1 MKTRIRLPFFTVLGL
16 CLLATTGCISNDTLA
31 RLSLKNSYVTRVK
44 PGETVGE
51 VTFLEARPILTSGMS
66 PTLSAWTV
74 GLFDPEKQKFPG
86 DLTALLGKT
95 IHTPAGQ
102 VSHLSFRLP
111 PGIHR
116 FRVYYAGQTAKELAI
131 QVTANQAKLVHIGA
145 AKVGEARK
153 LTPAMT
159 LQGVDLFI
167 DEAGTVPLHTGPDA
181 LNVLQEHMAKSP
193 DADFRWKAVEE
204 LRRLGDRR
212 AIPALQQAA
221 TNDADGLV
229 RHFAGEAAVILQSD
243 KN

>member
-1 MKTRIRLPFFTVLGL
+1 MKPRIFTCALALCFLP
-16 CLLATTGCISNDTLA
+16 AAGCISNDTLA

-51 VTFLEARPILTSGMS
+51 VTFREARPILTSGMS

-111 PGIHR
+111 PGWHR
-116 FRVYYAGQTAKELAI
+116 FRIYYAGQTAKELAI

-145 AKVGEARK
+145 AKVGEARQ
-153 LTPAMT
+153 LTPAIT

-167 DEAGTVPLHTGPDA
+167 NESGAVPLHSGPDA
-181 LNVLQEHMAKSP
+181 LAALQDLLGKSP
-193 DADFRWKAVEE
+193 DPDSRWKAVEE
-204 LRRLGDRR
+204 LRRLGDHR
-212 AIPALQQAA
+212 AIPALQQTAA
-221 TNDADGLV
+221 NDADALV
-229 RHFAGEAAVILQSD
+229 RHFAGEAVIQLQGAGRQ
-243 KN
+243 